1 MEFKLNDEQ
10 KMIQET
16 ARSFAQKELEPVAA
30 KLDKTK
36 DSSIIIENVK
46 KLAQLGFM
54 GLCVPESYGG
64 AQAGAVAYSLALTE
78 IGKVCA
84 STAVTM
90 SVNNMVAELLV
101 EFGTEEQKQ
110 KYVPKL
116 VSGEY
121 VAGSFCLTESSAGS
135 DPTGMKTTAV
145 ANENGYLING
155 SKLFITSAEYAGIFI
170 VWAVTDSTAQRG
182 KGISTF
188 IVEKGTPGCKVG
200 RNEEKMGQRGS
211 VTNEVHF
218 EECQIP
224 KENLLGDLNNGYG
237 IALAELSGGR
247 IGIGSMSV
255 GIGLAA
261 MDFATSYAKERIQFG
276 KPISSFQALQWMIAD
291 SYTELDAAQLLI
303 LRAAYLKE
311 TGQPYSREAA
321 MGKLYASESA
331 NRACYKAVQMLGGY
345 GYVEEYPVER
355 FYRDARITTI
365 YEGTSEIQRLV
376 IARSYLKI
384 VSP

>member
-54 GLCVPESYGG
+54 GLCVPECYGG
-64 AQAGAVAYSLALTE
+64 SQADVVAYSLALTE

-101 EFGTEEQKQ
+101 EFGTEEQKK

-116 VSGEY
+116 VSGEH

-145 ANENGYLING
+145 ANESGYLING

-170 VWAVTDSTAQRG
+170 VWAITDNEAQRG

-188 IVEKGTPGCKVG
+188 IVEKGTPGCTVG

-224 KENLLGDLNNGYG
+224 KENLLGDLHNGYG
-237 IALAELSGGR
+237 IALAELAGGR

-311 TGQPYSREAA
+311 TGQSYSREAA
-321 MGKLYASESA
+321 MGKLYASEAA

-376 IARSYLKI
+376 IARSYLKD
-384 VSP
+384 

>member
-1 MEFKLNDEQ
+1 MDFKRTDEQ
-10 KMIQET
+10 AMIQET
-16 ARSFAQKELEPVAA
+16 ARTFAQKELEPVAD

-36 DSSIIIENVK
+36 DFSLIVTNVK
-46 KLAQLGFM
+46 KLAELGFM
-54 GLCVPESYGG
+54 GLAVPECYGG
-64 AQAGAVAYSLALTE
+64 SEAGAVAYSLALTE

-90 SVNNMVAELLV
+90 SVTNMVAELLV

-110 KYVPKL
+110 KYVPNL
-116 VSGEY
+116 VSGEL

-145 ANENGYLING
+145 ATDDGYLLNG
-155 SKLFITSAEYAGIFI
+155 SKLFITSADYAGIFI
-170 VWAVTDSTAQRG
+170 VWAVTDKQAQRG
-182 KGISTF
+182 KGISVF
-188 IVEKGTPGCKVG
+188 IVEKDTPGCVIG

-211 VTNEVHF
+211 ATNEVLF
-218 EECQIP
+218 EDCRIP
-224 KENLLGDLNNGYG
+224 KENLLGELNGGYG
-237 IALAELSGGR
+237 IALAELAGGR
-247 IGIGSMSV
+247 IGIGSLSV

-276 KPISSFQALQWMIAD
+276 KPVSSFQALQWMIAD
-291 SYTELDAAQLLI
+291 SYTELEAAQLLV
-303 LRAAYLKE
+303 LRAAFLKE
-311 TGQPYSREAA
+311 TGQSFSREAA
-321 MGKLYASESA
+321 MGKLYASEAA

-355 FYRDARITTI
+355 FYRDARVTTL

-376 IARSYLKI
+376 IARSFLKN
-384 VSP
+384 

>member
-54 GLCVPESYGG
+54 GLCVPECYGG
-64 AQAGAVAYSLALTE
+64 SQADVVAYSLALTE

-170 VWAVTDSTAQRG
+170 VWAITDSKAQRG

-255 GIGLAA
+255 GIGQAA

-311 TGQPYSREAA
+311 TGQSYSREAA
-321 MGKLYASESA
+321 MGKLYASEAA

-376 IARSYLKI
+376 IARSYLK
-384 VSP
+384 

>member
-1 MEFKLNDEQ
+1 MDFKLNDEQ

-16 ARSFAQKELEPVAA
+16 ARSFAQKELEPVAE

-36 DSSIIIENVK
+36 DNSIIIDNVK

-54 GLCVPESYGG
+54 GLCVPECYGG
-64 AQAGAVAYSLALTE
+64 AQAGVVAYSLALTE
-78 IGKVCA
+78 IGKVCS

-101 EFGTEEQKQ
+101 EFGTEDQKK

-135 DPTGMKTTAV
+135 DPTGMKTV
-145 ANENGYLING
+145 AEENEDGYLLNG
-155 SKLFITSAEYAGIFI
+155 SKLFITSAEYAGIFV
-170 VWAVTDSTAQRG
+170 VWAVTDKKAQRG

-218 EECQIP
+218 EDCQIP

-237 IALAELSGGR
+237 IALAELAGGR

-261 MDFATSYAKERIQFG
+261 MDFATGYAKERIQFG

-311 TGQPYSREAA
+311 TGKPYSREAA
-321 MGKLYASESA
+321 MGKLYASEAA
-331 NRACYKAVQMLGGY
+331 NRACYKAIQMLGGY

-355 FYRDARITTI
+355 FYRDARVTTI

-376 IARSYLKI
+376 IARSYLKD
-384 VSP
+384 

>member
-54 GLCVPESYGG
+54 GLCVPECYGG
-64 AQAGAVAYSLALTE
+64 SQAGVVAYSLALTE

-101 EFGTEEQKQ
+101 EFGTEEQKK

-116 VSGEY
+116 VSGEH

-170 VWAVTDSTAQRG
+170 VWAVTDNKAQRG

-224 KENLLGDLNNGYG
+224 KENLLGDLHNGYG
-237 IALAELSGGR
+237 IALAELAGGR

-311 TGQPYSREAA
+311 TGQSLSREAA
-321 MGKLYASESA
+321 MGKLYASEAA

-376 IARSYLKI
+376 IARSYLK
-384 VSP
+384 